1 MEIWKETCLFLEKE
15 KVISQ
20 WMDFDIAEY
29 TDIIFAIQMGNV
41 RIDYNEQSFDDTT
54 NKSIFNE
61 QKKNS
66 LDQMDDF
73 KESLQNAKTYW
84 HTNFEHIL
92 ALLNDTINTME
103 MIRISPAHTV
113 THEIQQS
120 NYNYEILRKQCKEL
134 FAAADILI
142 QTNKS
147 LSSTSLDTIANLCN
161 IRIFKNPKISRM
173 ALNAFYRAEEVRLLL
188 QEKPGETKESSIAK
202 YLDSLSELK
211 EKVQN
216 PNGMDAL
223 KGDTNSL
230 ICQAI

>member
-1 MEIWKETCLFLEKE
+1 MQTWKERCLFLEGKGE
-15 KVISQ
+15 ISQ

-29 TDIIFAIQMGNV
+29 TDILFAIQMGNV
-41 RIDYNEQSFDDTT
+41 RINYDEQSFDDIG
-54 NKSIFNE
+54 KSIFNE
-61 QKKNS
+61 QKENS
-66 LDQMDDF
+66 LDEMKKFIND
-73 KESLQNAKTYW
+73 LQNAKTYW
-84 HTNFEHIL
+84 HTHFEPIL
-92 ALLNDTINTME
+92 RLLNETINIME

-113 THEIQQS
+113 THEVQQS
-120 NYNYEILRKQCKEL
+120 NHNYEILRKQCTNL

-147 LSSTSLDTIANLCN
+147 LTSLSLDTIANLCN
-161 IRIFKNPKISRM
+161 IRIFKNTKISRL

-188 QEKPGETKESSIAK
+188 QEKPGESKESSIAK

-211 EKVQN
+211 EKVQD

-223 KGDTNSL
+223 KRDTNSL